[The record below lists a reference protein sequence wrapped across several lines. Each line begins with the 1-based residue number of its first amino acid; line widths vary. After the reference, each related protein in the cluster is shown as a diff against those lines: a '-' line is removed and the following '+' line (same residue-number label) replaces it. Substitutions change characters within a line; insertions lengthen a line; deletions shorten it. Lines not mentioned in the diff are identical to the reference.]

1 MIVQKTINEASV
13 DNQIDEKLLAWASS
27 TFVQEAAED
36 GKTYGR
42 KDASWVEID
51 QFVDAPATGSIFG

>member
-1 MIVQKTINEASV
+1 MIVQKTINEQSV
-13 DNQIDEKLLAWASS
+13 DNQIDEKILALG
-27 TFVQEAAED
+27 FIQEAAED

-51 QFVDAPATGSIFG
+51 QFVDAPDTGAIFG